1 LSVDDVA
8 HLQQRSEQLHQELV
22 GKLYSKDL
30 LEQVVRLR
38 NAYRSNAVAKQ

>member
-1 LSVDDVA
+1 LSADDVA

-22 GKLYSKDL
+22 GKLYSRDL

-38 NAYRSNAVAKQ
+38 DAYRSNASAKQ